1 MVDEGG
7 EDEMI
12 QATTAGQAAQSLHTH
27 ITLYAVLSVTSA
39 HLGYLDLLGAGM
51 HTRGGLLLLL
61 LLTCILHAC
70 KKQEKESR
78 NQNETSMQA
87 SAPSSPPSFADQVA
101 GKNCNGNGAITHRIR
116 LKRWGKRRGGNSS

>member
-1 MVDEGG
+1 MNPDYKWACMPRGTRRQQGKRQSMVDEGG

-12 QATTAGQAAQSLHTH
+12 QATTAGQAAQSLHTL

-61 LLTCILHAC
+61 LLTCIRHAC
-70 KKQEKESR
+70 KKQVLIHL
-78 NQNETSMQA
+78 
-87 SAPSSPPSFADQVA
+87 D
-101 GKNCNGNGAITHRIR
+101 
-116 LKRWGKRRGGNSS
+116 